1 MPSQGE
7 DVCREAGFPTISAR
21 QGLFSL
27 GCGFCSEES
36 QLRCSN
42 RSSYQKSQRILLKTH
57 EPQLVVL
64 LHCPPFC
71 LAGLY
76 GEDPTGCPHS
86 LGRTPARLQLQGLAR
101 SQAHRTAQGM
111 FERMREG
118 QLLVSS
124 RPKKHFSLLQCVDL
138 TSWVGQNVRLGF
150 CHKMLQRNPSELF
163 SQPKQTLIQTTNRK
177 ERLGISWG
185 DLNIGSLAVLKDYYC
200 I

>member
-1 MPSQGE
+1 MFVGKLASLRFQPGRVSSLLA
-7 DVCREAGFPTISAR
+7 VASAVKKVTSEAQIAPPLRNPRGSCSRVMSLSCSFCYIAPT
-21 QGLFSL
+21 
-27 GCGFCSEES
+27 
-36 QLRCSN
+36 
-42 RSSYQKSQRILLKTH
+42 
-57 EPQLVVL
+57 
-64 LHCPPFC
+64 FC
-71 LAGLY
+71 LADLY
-76 GEDPTGCPHS
+76 GEAPTGHPHS
-86 LGRTPARLQLQGLAR
+86 LARTPARLQLQGLAR

-124 RPKKHFSLLQCVDL
+124 RRKKHFSLLQCVDL

-150 CHKMLQRNPSELF
+150 CHKMLQRNPNELF
-163 SQPKQTLIQTTNRK
+163 SQPKQTLIQTTTRK